1 MTGKN
6 NISIA
11 RVYDL
16 DAKSDGIRLL
26 VDRLWPRGIA
36 KKVIDLDDWIKEVA
50 PSNELRKWF
59 GHDPEKWDD
68 FRKRYRAE
76 LSENPDAVRRCLEWL
91 RKDNVTLLY
100 GARDKEHNQ
109 AVVLRDYL
117 LEKIEKE

>member
-6 NISIA
+6 TISIA
-11 RVYDL
+11 RVYNL

-36 KKVIDLDDWIKEVA
+36 KKEIDLDDWIKEVA

-76 LSENPDAVRRCLEWL
+76 LSENPDAVRRCLDWL

>member
-6 NISIA
+6 NISIE
-11 RVYDL
+11 RVYNL
-16 DAKSDGIRLL
+16 DAKNDGIRLL

-36 KKVIDLDDWIKEVA
+36 KKEIDLDDWIMEVA

-76 LSENPDAVRRCLEWL
+76 LSENPDAVRRCLDWL

>member
-68 FRKRYRAE
+68 FRKCYRAE

>member
-11 RVYDL
+11 RVYNL
-16 DAKSDGIRLL
+16 DAKNDGIRLL

-36 KKVIDLDDWIKEVA
+36 KKEIDLDDWIMEVA

-76 LSENPDAVRRCLEWL
+76 LSENPDAVRRCLDWL